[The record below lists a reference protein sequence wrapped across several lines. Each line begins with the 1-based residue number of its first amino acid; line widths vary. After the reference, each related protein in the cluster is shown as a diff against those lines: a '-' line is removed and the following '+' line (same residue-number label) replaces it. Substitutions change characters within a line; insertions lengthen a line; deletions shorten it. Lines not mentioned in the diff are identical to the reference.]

1 MEMYRM
7 LFFFSVCV
15 MLAVCGCNSYNVSA
29 LPYDSRL
36 TSVVLVEN
44 PRVIVHDFTDV
55 LQDEFNARNIKV
67 VRKPENYVQT
77 RDEYVIRYDAR
88 QSWDFSNYLS
98 YAMIRVEKDGMTMAT
113 GMYRHI
119 GRSCSLD
126 IFTKWRGTQWK
137 MSDLYG
143 ELLKNYQKG
152 RE

>member
-1 MEMYRM
+1 MSRM
-7 LFFFSVCV
+7 TFFLLVVCG
-15 MLAVCGCNSYNVSA
+15 MLVACGCNSYNVSA

-36 TSVVLVEN
+36 TSVVLIEN
-44 PRVIVHDFTDV
+44 PRVIVNDFADV

-77 RDEYVIRYDAR
+77 KNEYVIRYDAR

-98 YAMIRVEKDGMTMAT
+98 YAMVRVEKDHVTMAKGT
-113 GMYRHI
+113 YEHI
-119 GRSCSLD
+119 GRPCSLD

-143 ELLKNYQKG
+143 ELLKNYQVG